1 MEWVSNLNPIPKVP
15 SRGSL
20 IASYSSFSTFL
31 GTIKYVLEMSLD
43 IPKIVFPKK

>member
-15 SRGSL
+15 SRGSF
-20 IASYSSFSTFL
+20 IASFSSGSL